1 MPRPS
6 TRVPAALQAKFNAI
20 AQATDVFYNQHL
32 NHECRQSICL
42 AKDGA

>member
-1 MPRPS
+1 MNRPL

-20 AQATDVFYNQHL
+20 AQATDVFSNQHL
-32 NHECRQSICL
+32 KHECRKRICL